1 MKRTKSIKVAFTVD
15 WELWRNEEGIYELHD
30 LMANESI
37 TIDPFDDLD
46 QIIILTKRME
56 KDFDEYMELYQDE

>member
-15 WELWRNEEGIYELHD
+15 WELWRNKEGIYELHD

>member
-15 WELWRNEEGIYELHD
+15 WELWRNEEGYELHD
-30 LMANESI
+30 LMANKSI

-56 KDFDEYMELYQDE
+56 EDFDEYMELYQDE

>member
-1 MKRTKSIKVAFTVD
+1 MKRTKVAFTVD

-46 QIIILTKRME
+46 QIIMLIKRME